1 MEIKTGTDV
10 YNNLNYTSVQTG
22 QIGREYESSI
32 GEKSTG
38 ISGGNYSESAA
49 AIYEKSEQSNF
60 PAYSVNS
67 VQSAADSAVIAK
79 MRAYL
84 NDLGFY
90 DGQLSGGYTEELKT
104 ALKCFQ
110 NAYFGRQ
117 TYNVESGIPSGLQG
131 TIQSVG
137 AAYYTNL
144 TNSRLNDALKKLGFD
159 SANSAEGK
167 KNFARIQ
174 TFLQKGM
181 GCNKY
186 QIAGIMGNIMQE
198 SWFNPASKNDDALGI
213 LQWKGYRRIYLDD
226 YSAKN
231 GYSSEKIGLQFAFFR
246 YEFSS
251 KWGRDCLGI
260 DAANSDLVESWKTL
274 KNEYKYDFYKVS
286 DYFFENIEECNDDSK
301 QIRRNYSSIIYQA
314 IS

>member
-10 YNNLNYTSVQTG
+10 YNNLNYSSVQTG
-22 QIGREYESSI
+22 HGREYESSV
-32 GEKSTG
+32 GEKSTVVN
-38 ISGGNYSESAA
+38 SADYSEPAA

-60 PAYSVNS
+60 LTYSVNS
-67 VQSAADSAVIAK
+67 VQPAADSAVIAK

-144 TNSRLNDALKKLGFD
+144 TNSRLNDALKKLGFN
-159 SANSAEGK
+159 SSNSAEAK

-174 TFLQKGM
+174 TFFQKGM

-198 SWFNPASKNDDALGI
+198 SWFSPTSERSNGAFGI
-213 LQWKGYRRIYLDD
+213 LQWLGPRRTYLND
-226 YSAKN
+226 YTAKN
-231 GYSSEKIGLQFAFFR
+231 GYSNKNIGAQFAFFR
-246 YEFSS
+246 YEVNA
-251 KWGRDCLGI
+251 KWGTDCLGGYAQNSHLV
-260 DAANSDLVESWKTL
+260 DAWKTL
-274 KNEYKYDFYKVS
+274 KNEHKYSFYDVS
-286 DYFFENIEECNDDSK
+286 DYFMSKIEGTNQNQQE
-301 QIRRNYSSIIYQA
+301 RRNYSSIIYQA

>member
-10 YNNLNYTSVQTG
+10 YNNLNYSSVQTG
-22 QIGREYESSI
+22 HEREYESSV
-32 GEKSTG
+32 GEKSTVVN
-38 ISGGNYSESAA
+38 SADYSEPAA
-49 AIYEKSEQSNF
+49 AIYEKSEQSNSLT
-60 PAYSVNS
+60 YSVNS
-67 VQSAADSAVIAK
+67 VQSVADSAVISK

-144 TNSRLNDALKKLGFD
+144 SGGNTTEALKKLGFVNP
-159 SANSAEGK
+159 STETRQ
-167 KNFARIQ
+167 NFARIW
-174 TFLQKGM
+174 TFLEKGM

-198 SWFNPASKNDDALGI
+198 SRFNPTSSDGATWGI
-213 LQWKGYRRIYLDD
+213 LQWRDYRRKYLED
-226 YSAKN
+226 YSSRN
-231 GYSSEKIGLQFAFFR
+231 RYDIGNIGAQFAYFR
-246 YEFSS
+246 YEVS
-251 KWGRDCLGI
+251 KNWGNGDVEENAGNSHLV
-260 DAANSDLVESWKTL
+260 DAWKTL

-286 DYFFENIEECNDDSK
+286 DFFFDNIEECLDNTK
-301 QIRRNYSSIIYQA
+301 QLRRNYSSIIYQA